1 MSASS
6 RVKYEKILLMM
17 HSRNT
22 DEIGGNWD
30 KEVKKTYRRLL
41 WTPLVI
47 LATKG
52 CLEKCSVRGRNDLK
66 LTATV
71 FHARI
76 EWWERHNNGTK

>member
-30 KEVKKTYRRLL
+30 KEVKKTIDVFYGRPLSFWQRRG
-41 WTPLVI
+41 V
-47 LATKG
+47 
-52 CLEKCSVRGRNDLK
+52 
-66 LTATV
+66 
-71 FHARI
+71 
-76 EWWERHNNGTK
+76 